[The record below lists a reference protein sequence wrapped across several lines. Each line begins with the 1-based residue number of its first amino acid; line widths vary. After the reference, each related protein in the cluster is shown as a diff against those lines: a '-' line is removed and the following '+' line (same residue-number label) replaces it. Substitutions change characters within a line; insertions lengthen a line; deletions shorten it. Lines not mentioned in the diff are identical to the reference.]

1 MQSFD
6 SNEGMDFLYPHHL
19 EQWWMS
25 IGCEQ
30 AILLIC
36 YIFVYDFLNWKKMPP
51 HFWVETK
58 LKNLD
63 GFLIQFELVDVKFDN
78 VISKGVES
86 SIKFNLVVLE
96 NRCGLKMEAVKL

>member
-1 MQSFD
+1 
-6 SNEGMDFLYPHHL
+6 L
-19 EQWWMS
+19 E
-25 IGCEQ
+25 
-30 AILLIC
+30 
-36 YIFVYDFLNWKKMPP
+36 KMPLR
-51 HFWVETK
+51 FWVETK

-96 NRCGLKMEAVKL
+96 SKNGIEFEVVKF

>member
-1 MQSFD
+1 
-6 SNEGMDFLYPHHL
+6 
-19 EQWWMS
+19 MS

-63 GFLIQFELVDVKFDN
+63 GFLMQFELVDARFDN
-78 VISKGVES
+78 DISEGVES
-86 SIKFNLVVLE
+86 SIKFNLVVLKNKSE
-96 NRCGLKMEAVKL
+96 TEMEAVKL